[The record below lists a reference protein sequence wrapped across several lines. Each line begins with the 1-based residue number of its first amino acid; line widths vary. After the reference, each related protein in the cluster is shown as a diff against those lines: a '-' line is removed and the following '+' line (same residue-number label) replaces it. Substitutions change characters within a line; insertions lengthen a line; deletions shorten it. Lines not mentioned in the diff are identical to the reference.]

1 MAVYRYQAIN
11 RNVALHYASED
22 LGMDI
27 HDLDIIKIK
36 KNFDKMRT
44 ETVMIKVDSKTES
57 MIIDFI
63 EHVLDYMG
71 IDFNVDFAIKKE
83 EQKIWLMIN
92 ADDPALL
99 IGGRGRTLDALQMLT
114 NAYMRRITEQDL
126 RVVLDVNDYRERRVG
141 QIKRIVRQAINDISD
156 GDNSVLLDPM
166 NSFER
171 QLVHQYI
178 GDSKGL
184 TTKSEGERANRCV
197 RIMREAD

>member
-11 RNVALHYASED
+11 RNVALRYASED
-22 LGMDI
+22 LGIDI
-27 HDLDIIKIK
+27 HDLEIIKIK

-63 EHVLDYMG
+63 EHMLDYMG
-71 IDFNVDFAIKKE
+71 IDFNANFAIEKE
-83 EQKIWLMIN
+83 EQKIWLMID

-99 IGGRGRTLDALQMLT
+99 IGSKGKTLDALQMLT
-114 NAYMRRITEQDL
+114 NIYVRRITEQDL

-141 QIKRIVRQAINDISD
+141 QIKRIVHQAIDDIRD

-184 TTKSEGERANRCV
+184 TTKSEGERDNRCV
-197 RIMREAD
+197 RIMREKN